1 MKPILAGKTILIVED
16 YPAMR
21 KAMRDM
27 LYILDADNII
37 EAENGV
43 NAINLMAKHNFDIVL
58 CDYNLGNGKNGQ
70 QVLEEARLRKLIG
83 HHCIFIIVAAEQ
95 STALVLGAMDAKPDE
110 YLTKPFN
117 AQQLFTRIERNL
129 TRRQLMR
136 EVENE
141 IERGNLSQAIQNCDQ
156 LLAADDKKLRTPLL
170 KKKAELATL
179 VEDFSTGKAIYQQI
193 LLERDLPWARLGL
206 GIVEYR
212 QGNLDN
218 AIGIFEALIKEHP
231 MFLEGYDWLSTTYET
246 QDRQQ
251 DMQDVLNQAVVLSP
265 QSILR
270 QKKLAQAADNNGNFE
285 VAEKAYKAVMALG
298 KHSVHKDCAD
308 FSRLAKLYT
317 KAGDAVQAQAALKA
331 LRKEYPNSIEAE
343 LRATSLEFEL
353 CQKTGDTESANQYF
367 QKTLVLQQALGN
379 QTPKDLQ
386 LDIVRDCFLQNQ
398 SAQAEA
404 ILNGLIKS
412 NIDDEFFLNDI
423 RRMQT
428 EIGLENHAEALIQT
442 TQKELVAINNQG
454 VQLFRQG
461 KFQEAMALFEQ
472 AMSVMPNNKTIIINM
487 LRITLHE
494 LRTQSD
500 SRPEKFSRAQAL
512 FKQARQLGIERQKL
526 GNLQMEFSTLLRKH
540 KPGALE

>member
-141 IERGNLSQAIQNCDQ
+141 IEHGNLSQAIQNCDQ

-353 CQKTGDTESANQYF
+353 CKKTGDTESANQYF

>member
-141 IERGNLSQAIQNCDQ
+141 IEHGNLSQAIQNCDQ

-265 QSILR
+265 HSILR

-353 CQKTGDTESANQYF
+353 CKKTGDTESANQYF

-412 NIDDEFFLNDI
+412 NIDDEVFLNDI